1 MDATM
6 KQLQAQSSNLFF
18 QPVSS
23 AVDYA
28 DRTSGLTQLFF
39 ALLAALRG
47 LRSAMAERMV
57 ARHSGR
63 SWCDATE
70 REIIDG
76 ITDPTRRRY

>member
-1 MDATM
+1 M
-6 KQLQAQSSNLFF
+6 KQLLAQPSNLFF

-23 AVDYA
+23 AVDYS
-28 DRTSGLTQLFF
+28 DKTSRFPQLVS
-39 ALLAALRG
+39 ALVAALRG
-47 LRSAMAERMV
+47 FRSAMAERMV
-57 ARHSGR
+57 APQSGR